1 MIFQKMEQVTSNL
14 ISGKNKT
21 FRNKLSEILS
31 CASKLVNFLISILIF
46 IQQPSNT
53 ISQAFFLF
61 RIKNLFEFTE
71 NEKRKQQEMEERAE
85 ETAEDLR
92 MLAEIQENISTAI
105 TTAKVANKRIKDH
118 VKHIKSREQKLN
130 SKYDNFIHAV
140 KEREEEICKLVLRL
154 GQSYRDIIEHD
165 RKQMQLAFQE
175 EVQGAKESKWFLSNC
190 YHKFKDILSSEQMPN
205 QQGLIMLQLDA
216 AVAQIS
222 KENFQIPEWR
232 VPRLDMVPVSQE
244 DKRTVHSMIGRLVID
259 RKAPSVG
266 KQSCGSLVISEDEDE
281 EQDSRYHSARENN
294 TDSSSDIGD
303 ETEQDLPTELFQVG
317 GGSEEEQDDDRD
329 DEEEDETV
337 LTEHCHRKGLLALR
351 RKRKKIRK
359 HIKIGCA
366 LLNQTVVAGISLA
379 IPSTASKNTNQNNN
393 SEEERLSTLV

>member
-1 MIFQKMEQVTSNL
+1 MVF
-14 ISGKNKT
+14 
-21 FRNKLSEILS
+21 FRL
-31 CASKLVNFLISILIF
+31 
-46 IQQPSNT
+46 
-53 ISQAFFLF
+53 
-61 RIKNLFEFTE
+61 KNLFEFTE
-71 NEKRKQQEMEERAE
+71 NEKRKQQEMEESAE

-105 TTAKVANKRIKDH
+105 TTAKAANKRIKNH
-118 VKHIKSREQKLN
+118 VKRIKSKEQKLN
-130 SKYDNFIHAV
+130 SKYDNLIHAV

-165 RKQMQLAFQE
+165 RKQMQLAYQE
-175 EVQGAKESKWFLSNC
+175 EVQSAKESKWFLSNC

-222 KENFQIPEWR
+222 KENFLI
-232 VPRLDMVPVSQE
+232 PRLDMVPVSQE
-244 DKRTVHSMIGRLVID
+244 DKRTMHSMIGRLVID

-281 EQDSRYHSARENN
+281 EGGSSYHSARENN

-303 ETEQDLPTELFQVG
+303 ETEKDLPTELSQVG
-317 GGSEEEQDDDRD
+317 EGSEEEQDDERD

-351 RKRKKIRK
+351 RKRKK

>member
-1 MIFQKMEQVTSNL
+1 
-14 ISGKNKT
+14 
-21 FRNKLSEILS
+21 
-31 CASKLVNFLISILIF
+31 
-46 IQQPSNT
+46 
-53 ISQAFFLF
+53 
-61 RIKNLFEFTE
+61 
-71 NEKRKQQEMEERAE
+71 MEESAE

-105 TTAKVANKRIKDH
+105 TTAKAANKRIKDH
-118 VKHIKSREQKLN
+118 VKRIKSREQKLN
-130 SKYDNFIHAV
+130 SKYDNLIHAV

-175 EVQGAKESKWFLSNC
+175 EVQSAKESKWFLSNC

-244 DKRTVHSMIGRLVID
+244 DKRTMHSMIGRLVID

-281 EQDSRYHSARENN
+281 EGDSSYHSARESN

-303 ETEQDLPTELFQVG
+303 ETEQDLPTELSQVG
-317 GGSEEEQDDDRD
+317 EGSEEEQDDERD
-329 DEEEDETV
+329 NEEEGETV
-337 LTEHCHRKGLLALR
+337 LTEHYHRKLLLALR
-351 RKRKKIRK
+351 QRRKKIRK

-393 SEEERLSTLV
+393 SEEEKLSTLV